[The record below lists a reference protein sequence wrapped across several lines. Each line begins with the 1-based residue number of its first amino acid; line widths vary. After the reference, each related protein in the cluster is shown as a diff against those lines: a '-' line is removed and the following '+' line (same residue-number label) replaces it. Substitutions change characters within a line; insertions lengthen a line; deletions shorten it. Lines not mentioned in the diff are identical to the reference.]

1 MQQLSVKFGDDDDNN
16 AARITKKVDFW
27 NVIGDVIGTYC
38 ENRRRIDIEVLDD
51 AALEFYPDRL
61 RFDSVTKL
69 LRLADHSLV
78 PRVSELA
85 NDRSELQD
93 KNERR
98 YVQVGTMKTVLAA
111 SLHFDAPGDCPLFPA
126 ALVFF
131 NVLRCGSER
140 ASS

>member
-1 MQQLSVKFGDDDDNN
+1 M
-16 AARITKKVDFW
+16 
-27 NVIGDVIGTYC
+27 
-38 ENRRRIDIEVLDD
+38 
-51 AALEFYPDRL
+51 EFYPDRL

-85 NDRSELQD
+85 NDRSDLPD

-98 YVQVGTMKTVLAA
+98 YVQVGTMKTVLGA
-111 SLHFDAPGDCPLFPA
+111 SLHFDAPGDCPVFPA

-131 NVLRCGSER
+131 NVLRCRSASARPRNVAVGCCPNAVGSLMWVMRPGVFVIPHVLIGRVAHLR
-140 ASS
+140 ASRN